1 MKKTI
6 IIHVT
11 PLLQRLKD
19 GFLIE
24 TYIESGFEVEYWDL
38 HSILDN
44 FASYPDE
51 LTDSYVIK
59 FNSFSEVENRLVNVD
74 KKNTIFILA
83 FDFIWRYRQLFRL
96 LVHHNCYLVRIDIYP
111 NPFSFNQISFNKY
124 TLQYIFS
131 FHTLKMFTKYF
142 KTTMYQL
149 LKSKTQNKIFKNYF
163 ACISSD
169 FRTNKINSPDYEIF
183 KSIKDDSSRIIEDKY
198 IVFLDIFF
206 SSHPE
211 TIYLSKNSLTIA
223 KDYQMSMCVF
233 LDWIEQKFQ
242 LPVVIAAHPSSS
254 YENQEFGNRK
264 IIKNKTA
271 RLVKD
276 ADYVIT
282 HLSTTTVL
290 AILFDKPLLFIKT
303 NKMNLHAGFSLKIS
317 LLANYVGKYAYN
329 IDKINYDDIEFTK
342 LDRSIREKY
351 IYSYIT
357 SKETENKSNEE
368 IILSEFNNIFH
379 KLESS

>member
-1 MKKTI
+1 MKKII

-11 PLLQRLKD
+11 PLLERLKN
-19 GFLIE
+19 GFLID

-38 HSILDN
+38 HSVLEN
-44 FASYPDE
+44 FTTYPEE
-51 LTDSYVIK
+51 LTDPYVCK
-59 FNSFSEVENRLVNVD
+59 FNSISEVDNRLVKID

-83 FDFIWRYRQLFRL
+83 FDFIWRYRHLFRL
-96 LVHHNCYLVRIDIYP
+96 LGRHNCYLVRIDIYP

-124 TLQYIFS
+124 SLQYIFS

-142 KTTMYQL
+142 KTTMYHL
-149 LKSKTQNKIFKNYF
+149 LNSKTPNKIFRNYF
-163 ACISSD
+163 ACIASD
-169 FRTNKINSPDYEIF
+169 FRTNKINSPDYETF
-183 KSIKDDSSRIIEDKY
+183 KYIKDDTSRILNDKY
-198 IVFLDIFF
+198 MVFLDIFF

-211 TIYLSKNSLTIA
+211 TISLSKNSLSIA
-223 KDYQMSMCVF
+223 KEYQKSMRIF
-233 LDWIEQKFQ
+233 FDWLEQKFQ
-242 LPVVIAAHPSSS
+242 MPVVIAAHPSST
-254 YENQEFGNRK
+254 YENHVFGNRK

-276 ADYVIT
+276 ADYVLT
-282 HLSTTTVL
+282 HFSTSTVL
-290 AILFDKPLLFIKT
+290 AILFDKPILFIKT

-329 IDKINYDDIEFTK
+329 IDKVNFDEIEVTK

-351 IYSYIT
+351 LYSHIT
-357 SKETENKSNEE
+357 SRETENKSNGD
-368 IILSEFNNIFH
+368 IILSEFKNIFD